1 MDVKAEKFLRKIAC
15 KLLERASY
23 IDNEYASSVM
33 ERTVSTLPET
43 KTALR
48 EYLRANYDAQLMKFF
63 KYCNVPSS
71 KKKVDAITS
80 VVMNDSTNILEVLQN
95 ANDGINT
102 WEAFLSQAT
111 KYNMLLLSYPQH
123 LINIG
128 HAIYGLFEQQFEKV
142 ETTES
147 GKLSKVKEY
156 LYNAMILIYNKRE
169 VDDKDKAYF
178 EVMCA
183 LYSLLLDISV
193 RCEIKDTKLEG
204 SILLDNGYLFLGKDL
219 EKFTE
224 CLSQINLPEATD
236 SYSILKPV
244 ISEVLDHH
252 PTAEMSV
259 PSYLQL
265 LLTAKQFKLI
275 LERSSYKT
283 KNEVQ
288 VYDKMKKLKPPA
300 NFLDWVQQ
308 REGTIAEKFNFPSI
322 ESTSKTIL
330 ESEFTSV
337 QDLLA
342 AGVDLS
348 KVTDDKVL
356 DASEDQSQSEQ
367 LFVIDKRPIN
377 VQQDIFRAADS
388 FQPDEIDDEA
398 DDLLEATNYLDL
410 DPEVEDVENLDD
422 QVSIHSVSSSTHLE
436 NTETGSASSVVLVES
451 SNSDSSSIG
460 EGESDISHTES
471 STNGESNTAES
482 VVESLVSMVTTDS
495 SSPADSVETEVE
507 ESSNAEDSKDCVESM
522 ISSVSDSVKVEEEF
536 SENVT
541 ASTRKRRRQVKTEV
555 EPKRVYATRSRRS
568 LMPR

>member
-71 KKKVDAITS
+71 KEKVDAITS

-322 ESTSKTIL
+322 ESASKTIL

-507 ESSNAEDSKDCVESM
+507 ECSNAEDSKDCVESM